1 MKRNGIEK
9 ILVIL
14 LFFLVLLVF
23 SFAERDSR
31 KLDKLY
37 KTATLINKH
46 SGVSGTVQTGPVSST
61 AKP

>member
-14 LFFLVLLVF
+14 LFFLVLLAF

-46 SGVSGTVQTGPVSST
+46 SAVSGTVQTGPVNST

>member
-1 MKRNGIEK
+1 MKRNGFEK
-9 ILVIL
+9 TLVIL
-14 LFFLVLLVF
+14 LFFLVLLAF

-46 SGVSGTVQTGPVSST
+46 SGVSGTVQTGPVGSA